1 MEIKK
6 FDDIRYEIA
15 RLDEKMQLQEK
26 SIKQKFHGLFIQT
39 HPLTIAAQ
47 VLTGSFKDVKN
58 DRWVRVFNLVMYAYQ
73 QFAETKFLFHWYVSQ
88 QLSIARYPYY
98 FLDAKRQ
105 GTVRSG
111 ISHILFR
118 HL

>member
-58 DRWVRVFNLVMYAYQ
+58 DRWVRVFNLVMYAYK
-73 QFAETKFLFHWYVSQ
+73 QFAETKSEGSDNPIVDTILKVID
-88 QLSIARYPYY
+88 LDSIMKNEEP
-98 FLDAKRQ
+98 K
-105 GTVRSG
+105 SE
-111 ISHILFR
+111 I
-118 HL
+118 

>member
-58 DRWVRVFNLVMYAYQ
+58 DRWVRVFNLVMYAYK
-73 QFAETKFLFHWYVSQ
+73 QFAETKSEGSDNPIVDTILKVID
-88 QLSIARYPYY
+88 LDSIMKNDEP
-98 FLDAKRQ
+98 K
-105 GTVRSG
+105 SE
-111 ISHILFR
+111 I
-118 HL
+118 

>member
-73 QFAETKFLFHWYVSQ
+73 QFAETKSEGSDNPIVDTILKVID
-88 QLSIARYPYY
+88 LDSIMKNDEP
-98 FLDAKRQ
+98 K
-105 GTVRSG
+105 SE
-111 ISHILFR
+111 I
-118 HL
+118 

>member
-58 DRWVRVFNLVMYAYQ
+58 DRWVRVFNLVMYAYK
-73 QFAETKFLFHWYVSQ
+73 QFAETKSEGSDNPIVDTILKVID
-88 QLSIARYPYY
+88 LDSIMKN
-98 FLDAKRQ
+98 DEAK
-105 GTVRSG
+105 SE
-111 ISHILFR
+111 I
-118 HL
+118 

>member
-58 DRWVRVFNLVMYAYQ
+58 DRWVRVFNLVMYAYK
-73 QFAETKFLFHWYVSQ
+73 QFAETKSEGSDNPIVDTILKVID
-88 QLSIARYPYY
+88 LDSILKNDEPKS
-98 FLDAKRQ
+98 D
-105 GTVRSG
+105 
-111 ISHILFR
+111 I
-118 HL
+118 

>member
-58 DRWVRVFNLVMYAYQ
+58 DRWVLVFNLVMYAYK
-73 QFAETKFLFHWYVSQ
+73 QFAETKSEGSDNPIVDTILKVID
-88 QLSIARYPYY
+88 LDSIMKNEEP
-98 FLDAKRQ
+98 K
-105 GTVRSG
+105 SE
-111 ISHILFR
+111 I
-118 HL
+118 

>member
-58 DRWVRVFNLVMYAYQ
+58 DRWVRVFNLVMYAYN
-73 QFAETKFLFHWYVSQ
+73 QFNETKSKGSDNPIVDTILKVID
-88 QLSIARYPYY
+88 LDSIMKNEEP
-98 FLDAKRQ
+98 K
-105 GTVRSG
+105 SE
-111 ISHILFR
+111 I
-118 HL
+118 

>member
-58 DRWVRVFNLVMYAYQ
+58 DRWVRVFNLVMYAYK
-73 QFAETKFLFHWYVSQ
+73 QFAETKSEGSDNPIVDTILKVID
-88 QLSIARYPYY
+88 LDSILKNDEP
-98 FLDAKRQ
+98 K
-105 GTVRSG
+105 SE
-111 ISHILFR
+111 I
-118 HL
+118 

>member
-15 RLDEKMQLQEK
+15 RLDEKIALQEK
-26 SIKQKFHGLFIQT
+26 TLKQKFHALFLQS

-58 DRWVRVFNLVMYAYQ
+58 DRWVRVFNLVMYAYK
-73 QFAETKFLFHWYVSQ
+73 QFTDTKSEGSDNPVVDTLLKVINIDGLINDNAS
-88 QLSIARYPYY
+88 SSE
-98 FLDAKRQ
+98 DDK
-105 GTVRSG
+105 
-111 ISHILFR
+111 
-118 HL
+118 